1 MLVHFMLSIR
11 WWFSHND
18 IVINNL
24 VNIKKSSTWILC
36 SDWIKLPF
44 HACTHS
50 KDSFTFQ
57 ILHKHFSLLV
67 KLVVIGTT
75 SLTTPPQKKVPLKQT
90 KQKKPHT
97 VFMASL
103 KSDLKLY
110 WLTSLPNNN
119 YLWLCNLSFPY
130 LHIIAKP
137 TQ

>member
-1 MLVHFMLSIR
+1 MLSIR

-75 SLTTPPQKKVPLKQT
+75 SLTTPPQKKSPIKTNKTKETTHSIYGFIEIWPL
-90 KQKKPHT
+90 T
-97 VFMASL
+97 V
-103 KSDLKLY
+103 
-110 WLTSLPNNN
+110 LTDIL
-119 YLWLCNLSFPY
+119 
-130 LHIIAKP
+130 
-137 TQ
+137 TQQQLLVIV